1 MEQFKQEYKDRSNM
15 GLLSWMIIGFGVGWM
30 TNYFFKRRCK
40 LVRAGRV
47 FAGVS
52 GALIGGFLS
61 NILVYGAPLNVF
73 FSWQSLVFSILS
85 SILLVLFSF
94 YETRRRKYSY

>member
-1 MEQFKQEYKDRSNM
+1 M
-15 GLLSWMIIGFGVGWM
+15 GLLSWTIIGFGVGWM

-61 NILVYGAPLNVF
+61 NILVYGGSPNVF
-73 FSWQSLVFSILS
+73 FAWQSLLFSILS
-85 SILLVLFSF
+85 AILLVLFSF
-94 YETRRRKYSY
+94 YETRRDKYSY

>member
-1 MEQFKQEYKDRSNM
+1 M
-15 GLLSWMIIGFGVGWM
+15 GLLSWTIIGFGVGWM

-61 NILVYGAPLNVF
+61 NILVYGGPPNVF
-73 FSWQSLVFSILS
+73 FAWQSLLFSILS
-85 SILLVLFSF
+85 AILLVLFSF
-94 YETRRRKYSY
+94 YETRRDKYSY